1 MTKGEEKDKERFV
14 KGMKKNKADF
24 KKRYGKDADAVMYA
38 TATKMAKNEGDLI
51 PNPKNSIVAKADTA
65 YDFLKLGVNMA
76 NIKDV
81 NPDDMNPDEPDVMVN
96 FFGGEKEKKYM
107 MSQLKRLGYKVQDND
122 GYTDAHYDEKPTK
135 GKAPPQVQGEDVE
148 DFIVKK
154 GNAPIDRLIPVQK
167 DRKFKKLGKAMVRVL
182 TDKMPPIIVDNQGHI
197 INGHHRYDAL
207 RLLGVPTAKVAMI
220 GGSLKEIMDLM

>member
-1 MTKGEEKDKERFV
+1 
-14 KGMKKNKADF
+14 
-24 KKRYGKDADAVMYA
+24 
-38 TATKMAKNEGDLI
+38 
-51 PNPKNSIVAKADTA
+51 
-65 YDFLKLGVNMA
+65 MA